1 MTTLLVIQAHPHIE
15 NSLSLTVG
23 KRFID
28 SYKKANPND
37 KVIIRDLYA
46 AEGVPPLNDVTMEA
60 WRKQKFEEPMTKDW
74 NVMKNG

>member
-28 SYKKANPND
+28 SYKKNP
-37 KVIIRDLYA
+37 VYFSLYMLR
-46 AEGVPPLNDVTMEA
+46 EGTDEQFKRVYMVS
-60 WRKQKFEEPMTKDW
+60 
-74 NVMKNG
+74 